1 MAWFDFLLRTA
12 SAGAGGK
19 PMPQA
24 SGATFSSLS
33 DPNLLE
39 YVRSGGVSVTV
50 DQALKNSTVFRCVD
64 ILSGAI
70 GALPLYIKRR
80 ADGGGVSEYREHP
93 LFSLLLYRPNLW
105 QTPFQF
111 KSLMQMWALVHG
123 NAYAVISRSGTR
135 VVALNP
141 VHPSRVTV
149 SQNSDFSLRYRIGQA
164 DGRFVDVD
172 AANVLHVRGPSD
184 DGVTG
189 LSRVKLAAEV
199 IEANAKAR
207 LAASRAFD
215 NGMMVGGNLKHP
227 AKLSQEAY
235 ERLKDSME
243 ARLAGVNNAGKWLI
257 TEEGMEATPFANTPK
272 DTQLVEA
279 RAADVE
285 EIGRIFGVPRPL
297 LGVDDTSWG
306 SGIEQLAI
314 LFVRFG
320 LSPWF
325 KAWEEAIQATCL
337 TRAEWGI
344 VFPDFDERELLRG
357 TIKDQFD
364 AYAKASGAGGHKPW
378 MEANEIRDVLGMG
391 PHPDGAG
398 LRSAVEMSTAA
409 TPEVTQQ

>member
-1 MAWFDFLLRTA
+1 
-12 SAGAGGK
+12 
-19 PMPQA
+19 
-24 SGATFSSLS
+24 
-33 DPNLLE
+33 
-39 YVRSGGVSVTV
+39 
-50 DQALKNSTVFRCVD
+50 
-64 ILSGAI
+64 
-70 GALPLYIKRR
+70 
-80 ADGGGVSEYREHP
+80 
-93 LFSLLLYRPNLW
+93 
-105 QTPFQF
+105 
-111 KSLMQMWALVHG
+111 
-123 NAYAVISRSGTR
+123 
-135 VVALNP
+135 
-141 VHPSRVTV
+141 
-149 SQNSDFSLRYRIGQA
+149 
-164 DGRFVDVD
+164 
-172 AANVLHVRGPSD
+172 
-184 DGVTG
+184 
-189 LSRVKLAAEV
+189 
-199 IEANAKAR
+199 
-207 LAASRAFD
+207 
-215 NGMMVGGNLKHP
+215 
-227 AKLSQEAY
+227 
-235 ERLKDSME
+235 
-243 ARLAGVNNAGKWLI
+243 
-257 TEEGMEATPFANTPK
+257 MEATPFANTPK

-337 TRAEWGI
+337 TRAEWGV

-398 LRSAVEMSTAA
+398 LRSAVEMRTAT